1 MPEFLQNLVASESF
15 IPHGHC
21 YLWKPGLVLLH
32 LVSDLT
38 IALAYY
44 SIPVLLVYFVQ
55 KRRDVPFHRVFLL
68 FGAFIIACGTGH
80 LMDIWTLW
88 HPVYWLSGFLK
99 ASTALISFYTAV
111 VLFPLI
117 PKALEL
123 PSPAQLEAANQ
134 ALENEI
140 LVSEAAAR
148 HRKQAEEY
156 VRTLNAELEER
167 VNERTAELRL
177 VNEKLEAEIAEHVR
191 TDKALQLAEQNYRS
205 IFENAISGIF
215 QVKPEGRYLSA
226 NPALARIYGYSSPE
240 ALIAGLTELNQK
252 VYVDPN
258 WRAEFTRLMHQY
270 GAVFNFESQVY
281 RQDGRAIWISENTRA
296 VRDANGVLLYYEGSI
311 ADITE
316 RKQAE
321 EKLQQSEQKLRQ
333 VIDLVPH
340 FIFAKNIDGQFILV
354 NQAIADAYNTSV
366 DKMLNM
372 KDEDFAKSSEE
383 SRQFREE
390 ERQIIHSGQPKH
402 IPEQVITDGNGNVRI
417 LQTTRIPFFVAGSA
431 TPAILGIAI
440 DITER
445 KQVEQELIESE
456 AAIRA
461 LYEVTA
467 SGHLD
472 FDQCL
477 ERLLA
482 MGRRQFG
489 LEIGVLARVEGDA
502 YEVMAT
508 QLPNNLNARGA
519 ILSLRQ
525 TYCHETLQSEKPL
538 YIVSAGTSKWHDHP
552 CYRAFKIEAYIG
564 APVVVA
570 GQVYGTLSFSS
581 FAPHQK
587 PFKALD
593 IELLR
598 LMAQWIGGEIER
610 QQAAQE
616 LAKARD
622 EALAATRAKS
632 EFLATMSHEIRTP
645 MNGVIGMTGLLLET
659 ALTSQQREFVTTV
672 RQSGDALLTII
683 NDILDFSKIESG
695 KMDLEEQPFDL
706 RDCVEESLDLLA
718 AKAAEKKLELAYQL
732 SPQTPSMVVG
742 DVTRVRQILVN
753 LLGNAV
759 KFTQLG
765 EVVVV
770 VKANKLNEPSTNG
783 NIDQYE
789 ICFAVKD
796 SGIGIPSD
804 RLNRLFQPFSQ
815 VDSSTTRKYGGT
827 GLGLAICKQ
836 LSEVMGGRMWVE
848 SQVGRG
854 STFYFTVVAQAVL
867 SCDLNELHTPQPQLA
882 GKRLLIVDDNQTNR
896 QILTMQ
902 ANFWGMLPCAAQSA
916 REALEWLHR
925 GECFDLA
932 ILDMQMP
939 EMDGLTLAAEIR
951 KLPSCQKLLLVML
964 TSLGKPENSDK
975 SIERH
980 FAAFL
985 TKPIKQSQLY
995 NVLTQVVAGQPIKV
1009 RPSYFASPEIDPQ
1022 FADRLPL
1029 RILLAEDNLVN
1040 QQVALHLLQR
1050 MGYRADVAGNGLE
1063 VIEALSRQSYD
1074 VVLMDVQMPEMD
1086 GLTATRHIC
1095 QTWSPRERPW
1105 IIAMTANAMLG
1116 DQEMCLEVGMDDYI
1130 SKPIRVLELVRVL
1143 SKCKEAISSGEENG
1157 RSLNSPSAI
1166 TENPVSN
1173 LYSQPKPPRSQTALV
1188 PKEEAETFSVNV
1200 LSPQKRDSSI
1210 TVSQTNLNDSS
1221 QTIGDFSKNTL
1232 LKGHSPGELSLPS
1245 SIDTEVFQ
1253 ELREMLNQDEV
1264 LLEVIDRYLDET
1276 PKLLQA
1282 MHNLLA
1288 LFQTKKATQ
1297 KEAVVLE
1304 RTAHTLKS
1312 TSAMIG
1318 ATRLSDLCQE
1328 LEVIAH
1334 TGSVSAKVSIVSK
1347 VETEYETVKAALLQK
1362 RQILT

>member
-140 LVSEAAAR
+140 RDRKLAEA
-148 HRKQAEEY
+148 H
-156 VRTLNAELEER
+156 VRTLNAELKER
-167 VNERTAELRL
+167 VNERTAELKL
-177 VNEKLEAEIAEHVR
+177 VNEKLEAEIAQHVR

-215 QVKPEGRYLSA
+215 QVTPEGHYLSA

-252 VYVDPN
+252 VYVDSN
-258 WRAEFTRLMHQY
+258 WRTEFTRLMHQY
-270 GAVFNFESQVY
+270 GAVSNFESQVY
-281 RQDGRAIWISENTRA
+281 RQDGTTIWISENTRA
-296 VRDANGVLLYYEGSI
+296 VRDAKGVLLYYEGSI

-354 NQAIADAYNTSV
+354 NRAIAEAYNTSV

-372 KDEDFAKSSEE
+372 KDEDFAQSAEE
-383 SRQFREE
+383 SRQSREE

-417 LQTTRIPFFVAGSA
+417 LETTRIPFFVAGSA

-445 KQVEQELIESE
+445 KRVEQELIESE

-477 ERLLA
+477 EKLLA

-525 TYCHETLQSEKPL
+525 TYCHETLQSQKPL

-581 FAPHQK
+581 FAPHKK

-593 IELLR
+593 I
-598 LMAQWIGGEIER
+598 
-610 QQAAQE
+610 
-616 LAKARD
+616 
-622 EALAATRAKS
+622 
-632 EFLATMSHEIRTP
+632 
-645 MNGVIGMTGLLLET
+645 
-659 ALTSQQREFVTTV
+659 
-672 RQSGDALLTII
+672 
-683 NDILDFSKIESG
+683 
-695 KMDLEEQPFDL
+695 
-706 RDCVEESLDLLA
+706 
-718 AKAAEKKLELAYQL
+718 
-732 SPQTPSMVVG
+732 
-742 DVTRVRQILVN
+742 
-753 LLGNAV
+753 
-759 KFTQLG
+759 
-765 EVVVV
+765 
-770 VKANKLNEPSTNG
+770 
-783 NIDQYE
+783 
-789 ICFAVKD
+789 
-796 SGIGIPSD
+796 
-804 RLNRLFQPFSQ
+804 
-815 VDSSTTRKYGGT
+815 
-827 GLGLAICKQ
+827 
-836 LSEVMGGRMWVE
+836 
-848 SQVGRG
+848 
-854 STFYFTVVAQAVL
+854 
-867 SCDLNELHTPQPQLA
+867 
-882 GKRLLIVDDNQTNR
+882 
-896 QILTMQ
+896 
-902 ANFWGMLPCAAQSA
+902 
-916 REALEWLHR
+916 
-925 GECFDLA
+925 
-932 ILDMQMP
+932 
-939 EMDGLTLAAEIR
+939 
-951 KLPSCQKLLLVML
+951 
-964 TSLGKPENSDK
+964 
-975 SIERH
+975 
-980 FAAFL
+980 
-985 TKPIKQSQLY
+985 
-995 NVLTQVVAGQPIKV
+995 
-1009 RPSYFASPEIDPQ
+1009 
-1022 FADRLPL
+1022 
-1029 RILLAEDNLVN
+1029 
-1040 QQVALHLLQR
+1040 
-1050 MGYRADVAGNGLE
+1050 
-1063 VIEALSRQSYD
+1063 
-1074 VVLMDVQMPEMD
+1074 
-1086 GLTATRHIC
+1086 
-1095 QTWSPRERPW
+1095 
-1105 IIAMTANAMLG
+1105 
-1116 DQEMCLEVGMDDYI
+1116 
-1130 SKPIRVLELVRVL
+1130 
-1143 SKCKEAISSGEENG
+1143 
-1157 RSLNSPSAI
+1157 
-1166 TENPVSN
+1166 
-1173 LYSQPKPPRSQTALV
+1173 
-1188 PKEEAETFSVNV
+1188 
-1200 LSPQKRDSSI
+1200 
-1210 TVSQTNLNDSS
+1210 
-1221 QTIGDFSKNTL
+1221 
-1232 LKGHSPGELSLPS
+1232 
-1245 SIDTEVFQ
+1245 
-1253 ELREMLNQDEV
+1253 
-1264 LLEVIDRYLDET
+1264 
-1276 PKLLQA
+1276 
-1282 MHNLLA
+1282 
-1288 LFQTKKATQ
+1288 
-1297 KEAVVLE
+1297 
-1304 RTAHTLKS
+1304 
-1312 TSAMIG
+1312 
-1318 ATRLSDLCQE
+1318 
-1328 LEVIAH
+1328 
-1334 TGSVSAKVSIVSK
+1334 
-1347 VETEYETVKAALLQK
+1347 
-1362 RQILT
+1362 

>member
-1 MPEFLQNLVASESF
+1 
-15 IPHGHC
+15 
-21 YLWKPGLVLLH
+21 
-32 LVSDLT
+32 
-38 IALAYY
+38 
-44 SIPVLLVYFVQ
+44 
-55 KRRDVPFHRVFLL
+55 
-68 FGAFIIACGTGH
+68 
-80 LMDIWTLW
+80 
-88 HPVYWLSGFLK
+88 
-99 ASTALISFYTAV
+99 
-111 VLFPLI
+111 
-117 PKALEL
+117 
-123 PSPAQLEAANQ
+123 
-134 ALENEI
+134 
-140 LVSEAAAR
+140 
-148 HRKQAEEY
+148 
-156 VRTLNAELEER
+156 
-167 VNERTAELRL
+167 
-177 VNEKLEAEIAEHVR
+177 
-191 TDKALQLAEQNYRS
+191 
-205 IFENAISGIF
+205 
-215 QVKPEGRYLSA
+215 
-226 NPALARIYGYSSPE
+226 
-240 ALIAGLTELNQK
+240 
-252 VYVDPN
+252 
-258 WRAEFTRLMHQY
+258 
-270 GAVFNFESQVY
+270 
-281 RQDGRAIWISENTRA
+281 
-296 VRDANGVLLYYEGSI
+296 
-311 ADITE
+311 
-316 RKQAE
+316 
-321 EKLQQSEQKLRQ
+321 
-333 VIDLVPH
+333 
-340 FIFAKNIDGQFILV
+340 
-354 NQAIADAYNTSV
+354 
-366 DKMLNM
+366 
-372 KDEDFAKSSEE
+372 
-383 SRQFREE
+383 
-390 ERQIIHSGQPKH
+390 
-402 IPEQVITDGNGNVRI
+402 
-417 LQTTRIPFFVAGSA
+417 
-431 TPAILGIAI
+431 
-440 DITER
+440 
-445 KQVEQELIESE
+445 
-456 AAIRA
+456 
-461 LYEVTA
+461 
-467 SGHLD
+467 
-472 FDQCL
+472 
-477 ERLLA
+477 
-482 MGRRQFG
+482 
-489 LEIGVLARVEGDA
+489 
-502 YEVMAT
+502 
-508 QLPNNLNARGA
+508 
-519 ILSLRQ
+519 
-525 TYCHETLQSEKPL
+525 
-538 YIVSAGTSKWHDHP
+538 
-552 CYRAFKIEAYIG
+552 
-564 APVVVA
+564 
-570 GQVYGTLSFSS
+570 
-581 FAPHQK
+581 
-587 PFKALD
+587 
-593 IELLR
+593 
-598 LMAQWIGGEIER
+598 
-610 QQAAQE
+610 
-616 LAKARD
+616 
-622 EALAATRAKS
+622 
-632 EFLATMSHEIRTP
+632 
-645 MNGVIGMTGLLLET
+645 
-659 ALTSQQREFVTTV
+659 
-672 RQSGDALLTII
+672 
-683 NDILDFSKIESG
+683 
-695 KMDLEEQPFDL
+695 
-706 RDCVEESLDLLA
+706 
-718 AKAAEKKLELAYQL
+718 
-732 SPQTPSMVVG
+732 
-742 DVTRVRQILVN
+742 
-753 LLGNAV
+753 
-759 KFTQLG
+759 
-765 EVVVV
+765 
-770 VKANKLNEPSTNG
+770 
-783 NIDQYE
+783 
-789 ICFAVKD
+789 
-796 SGIGIPSD
+796 
-804 RLNRLFQPFSQ
+804 
-815 VDSSTTRKYGGT
+815 
-827 GLGLAICKQ
+827 
-836 LSEVMGGRMWVE
+836 
-848 SQVGRG
+848 
-854 STFYFTVVAQAVL
+854 
-867 SCDLNELHTPQPQLA
+867 
-882 GKRLLIVDDNQTNR
+882 
-896 QILTMQ
+896 MQ

>member
-55 KRRDVPFHRVFLL
+55 KRRDVPFHRIFLL

-111 VLFPLI
+111 VLLPLI

-140 LVSEAAAR
+140 R
-148 HRKQAEEY
+148 DRKQAEEY

-177 VNEKLEAEIAEHVR
+177 VNEKLEAEIAQHVR

-215 QVKPEGRYLSA
+215 QVTPEGHYLSA

-252 VYVDPN
+252 VYVDSN
-258 WRAEFTRLMHQY
+258 WRADFTRLMHQY
-270 GAVFNFESQVY
+270 GAVSNFESQVY

-296 VRDANGVLLYYEGSI
+296 VRDAKGVLLYYEGSI

-354 NQAIADAYNTSV
+354 NQAIAEAYNTSV

-372 KDEDFAKSSEE
+372 KDEDFAKSLEE
-383 SRQFREE
+383 SRQSREE

-445 KQVEQELIESE
+445 KRVEQELIESE

-672 RQSGDALLTII
+672 RHSGDALLTII

-732 SPQTPSMVVG
+732 SPQTPNMIVG
-742 DVTRVRQILVN
+742 DVTRLRQILVN

-759 KFTQLG
+759 KFTQAG

-770 VKANKLNEPSTNG
+770 VKAKKLNEPSSNG
-783 NIDQYE
+783 NTDQYE

-836 LSEVMGGRMWVE
+836 LSEVMGGSMWVE

-854 STFYFTVVAQAVL
+854 STFYFTIIAQAVL

-902 ANFWGMLPCAAQSA
+902 ANSWGMLPCAAQSA
-916 REALEWLHR
+916 REALEWLRR

-964 TSLGKPENSDK
+964 TSLGKPGNSDK
-975 SIERH
+975 TSERH

-995 NVLTQVVAGQPIKV
+995 NVLTQVLAGQPIKV

-1022 FADRLPL
+1022 FAEQLPL

-1086 GLTATRHIC
+1086 GLTATRQIC

-1116 DQEMCLEVGMDDYI
+1116 DREMCLEAGMDDYI
-1130 SKPIRVLELVRVL
+1130 SKPIRVQELVRVL
-1143 SKCKEAISSGEENG
+1143 SKCKEAITTGEENG
-1157 RSLNSPSAI
+1157 RSLNPNAI
-1166 TENPVSN
+1166 THSSVSN
-1173 LYSQPKPPRSQTALV
+1173 LSSSAHRMYGQATLLAKP
-1188 PKEEAETFSVNV
+1188 EDETFPVNT
-1200 LSPQKRDSSI
+1200 LSPQEWNSSI
-1210 TVSQTNLNDSS
+1210 FNNTREAPLHLE
-1221 QTIGDFSKNTL
+1221 SKE
-1232 LKGHSPGELSLPS
+1232 ELSLPASPTPLLSSFPS
-1245 SIDTEVFQ
+1245 SIDAEVFQ
-1253 ELREMLNQDEV
+1253 GLREMVDQDDV
-1264 LLEVIDRYLDET
+1264 LLEVIDRYLEET
-1276 PKLLQA
+1276 PKLLQT
-1282 MHNLLA
+1282 MHNLLT
-1288 LFQTKKATQ
+1288 LLQTEEATQ
-1297 KEAVVLE
+1297 KDATVLE

-1318 ATRLSDLCQE
+1318 ATRLSQLCQE
-1328 LEVIAH
+1328 LETLSLAYS
-1334 TGSVSAKVSIVSK
+1334 TNALASVLATSVALLSK
-1347 VETEYETVKAALLQK
+1347 VETEYESAKTALLIQ
-1362 RQILT
+1362 RQCLI